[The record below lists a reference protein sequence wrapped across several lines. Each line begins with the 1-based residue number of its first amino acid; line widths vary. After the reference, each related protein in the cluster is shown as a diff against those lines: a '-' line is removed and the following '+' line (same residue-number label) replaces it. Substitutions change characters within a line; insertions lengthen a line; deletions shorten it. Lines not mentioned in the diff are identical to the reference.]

1 MKRYT
6 TTPGATTTAGGKVTS
21 ASAMYPINKMTWQDR
36 RMGLTDFTPETQDLI
51 DPGAHASSGEYMG
64 LDRSLVQHGYPEVDY
79 CSVGKS
85 CCTLQYVKGE
95 ACLRVHTQGE
105 QIHAMKVEGWS
116 NACRERRADEQAN
129 MLPADIRYLA
139 QWKSDCENF
148 GQCDGIEAYFR
159 ATKKKYAR
167 DPEVTRVLNTYET
180 SVEVAPRPNR

>member
-1 MKRYT
+1 
-6 TTPGATTTAGGKVTS
+6 
-21 ASAMYPINKMTWQDR
+21 
-36 RMGLTDFTPETQDLI
+36 
-51 DPGAHASSGEYMG
+51 
-64 LDRSLVQHGYPEVDY
+64 
-79 CSVGKS
+79 
-85 CCTLQYVKGE
+85 
-95 ACLRVHTQGE
+95 
-105 QIHAMKVEGWS
+105 MKVEGWS

-139 QWKSDCENF
+139 QWKSECENF